1 MDPERKS
8 SHLNRREFIS
18 RSLKA
23 GAAVAGACALGY
35 RFYDPIGP
43 AAQPSAG
50 NTVYLPDFSLP
61 SQGKKLCRVRA
72 ADRKAA
78 LAAAFKGLGGVEQF
92 IKKGDCVLLKVNAA
106 FAAPAM
112 LCATS
117 HPDLV
122 AAMVRLCLKAGAAEV
137 IVTDNPINDP
147 ASCFGLSGIGPAARA
162 AGGRVVLPESGLFSP
177 TTLPGG
183 RLIRDW
189 PLLYGPFKNVD
200 KLIGM
205 APVKDHHR
213 SGASMSLKNWYGLLG
228 GRRNLFHQDIHTII
242 TELAL
247 LVKPTLVVLDGIASM
262 MQNGPTGGSL
272 ADLKE
277 TQTLIVST
285 DPVAADALGAAL
297 LERKIAA
304 LPHLEMAQ
312 NQGAGTT
319 DAQTLSPIDVNLL

>member
-1 MDPERKS
+1 MAPDLKGKP
-8 SHLNRREFIS
+8 LNRREFIS

-23 GAAVAGACALGY
+23 GAAVAGACTLGY
-35 RFYDPIGP
+35 RFHDPIGP
-43 AAQPSAG
+43 GPQTASG
-50 NTVYLPDFSLP
+50 KTVYLPDFSLP

-72 ADRKAA
+72 SNRKAG
-78 LAAAFKGLGGVEQF
+78 LEAAFKALGGVEAF

-117 HPDLV
+117 HPELV
-122 AAMVRLCLKAGAAEV
+122 EAMVRLCLKAGAAEV

-162 AGGRVVLPESGLFSP
+162 AGARVVLPESGLFSP
-177 TTLPGG
+177 TTLPTG

-189 PLLYGPFKNVD
+189 PLLYQPFKTVD

-262 MQNGPTGGSL
+262 MRNGPTGGSL
-272 ADLKE
+272 ADLKK
-277 TQTLIVST
+277 TRTLIVST
-285 DPVAADALGAAL
+285 DPLAADTLGAAL
-297 LERKIAA
+297 LERKIAE

-312 NQGAGTT
+312 NRGAGTT
-319 DAQTLSPIDVNLL
+319 DMKTLSPIDVNLL